1 MDLRGKR
8 VVVTG
13 ASSGI
18 GYLLAKRLID
28 AGARVIGVGRS
39 AESLRQKFGSR
50 IHTIVCDVSDPAQ
63 IDAMIEEAE
72 QVLGGIDIFV
82 SNAGFAYY
90 GPIGAPDWQK
100 DSYIFATN
108 VTAPIYIL
116 QKLTYQRRR
125 PLVFML
131 TISGLG
137 KMLLP
142 GFSIYCSTKFALDG
156 FIRAYRLEKPAHVK
170 VIPVYPVATFT
181 DFWRRA
187 GGKDTP
193 MPFPWHP
200 AGYVAWC
207 MEMALRLGLPS
218 VYPSPIYIIRCL
230 LVRVLPV
237 DLGVQ
242 AVELL
247 RFKAWRRRHD
257 Q

>member
-8 VVVTG
+8 VVITG

-18 GYLLAKRLID
+18 GLALAKRLIK
-28 AGARVIGVGRS
+28 AGARVVGVGRS
-39 AESLRQKFGSR
+39 ADALRQKFGGR

-63 IDAMIEEAE
+63 IDTMIAEAE
-72 QVLGGIDIFV
+72 SVLGGIDIFI

-116 QKLTYQRRR
+116 QKLTYQRFA
-125 PLVFML
+125 PLVFMV

-156 FIRAYRLEKPAHVK
+156 FIRGYRLEKPRNVK

-181 DFWRRA
+181 EFFHRA
-187 GGKDTP
+187 GGSDTP

-200 AGYVAWC
+200 VSYVAWC
-207 MEMALRLGLPS
+207 MEMGLRLGLPS
-218 VYPSPIYIIRCL
+218 VYPSPIYIIRCI

-237 DLGVQ
+237 DLLVQ
-242 AVELL
+242 ALELL
-247 RFKAWRRRHD
+247 RFNAWRRRHD